1 MGKGGDG
8 VGETTLHIQIRDML
22 KRPVFRKAEYLASQ
36 RALERY
42 VRWVHIMEV
51 PEIGGLLSGGE
62 LVLTT
67 GIGWPEGKSHGLSF
81 LQQLIAC
88 GAAGLC
94 IELGEHTRSQ
104 LEAMKQ
110 LAEAEDFPLIW
121 FHEQVRYIDITQD
134 LHFALIRSHQRM
146 VAELDQL
153 TTSFHQLLLNGD
165 GVQPLLRLLSRNT
178 GYAVALYPLEGE
190 ATAIPHVPREQLE
203 KQRQQWWDQR
213 ESMDHTTFDGYTANP
228 STVEVSDPFS
238 GRLTM
243 NPISS
248 PVQALEYTFA
258 DLILFPQKHTDPEPP
273 TPALPY
279 PSDEYVFHALERC
292 AAAIAQDWMRTQYME
307 EKRRYKEDMWVID
320 WLNGHH
326 SAKEIHEYLAAVH
339 PALCTG
345 QAAVVLFD
353 SNPTQHDSLRLQK
366 ILIQR
371 NIVARSVFA
380 REGFT
385 LYSTVLNLQI
395 ILIVIDPQAASLRK
409 SNLWSCIQQL
419 RRHEQEQTHQ
429 LFSGLY
435 GIGQNYSEYPRL
447 RESLESAKETLRIQK
462 DIGVMEQP
470 FYSNLHCY
478 RIIASM
484 KQSGNLNDFI
494 TEYLGPLIRYDA
506 EKGGQLLL
514 TLKQYLTLCCSKQET
529 ASALFIVRQTLYHRL
544 DKIESL
550 LGKDYLLPE
559 KRVAMELALYAY
571 EYVHGSLI

>member
-1 MGKGGDG
+1 M
-8 VGETTLHIQIRDML
+8 EEPTLHIQIRDML
-22 KRPVFRKAEYLASQ
+22 KRPVFRKAEYVASD

-51 PEIGGLLSGGE
+51 PEIGDLLSGGE
-62 LVLTT
+62 LILTT
-67 GIGWPEGKSHGLSF
+67 GIGWAEGNQRGLSF
-81 LQQLIAC
+81 LHQLITC

-94 IELGEHTRSQ
+94 IELGEHTRPQ
-104 LEAMKQ
+104 LEGLKQ
-110 LAEAEDFPLIW
+110 IAAEADFPLIW
-121 FHEQVRYIDITQD
+121 FQDQVRYIDITQD

-165 GVQPLLRLLSRNT
+165 GVLPLLRLLSRNT

-190 ATAIPHVPREQLE
+190 AAAVPYVSSEQLE
-203 KQRQQWWDQR
+203 MRRQQWFVEAR
-213 ESMDHTTFDGYTANP
+213 ETLQPQNRMNGISM
-228 STVEVSDPFS
+228 
-238 GRLTM
+238 
-243 NPISS
+243 

-258 DLILFPQKHTDPEPP
+258 DLVLFPHQPEDIDLNQPP
-273 TPALPY
+273 ETR
-279 PSDEYVFHALERC
+279 PSEAYVVQALERC
-292 AAAIAQDWMRTQYME
+292 AAAIAQDWMRTKYME
-307 EKRRYKEDMWVID
+307 EKRRYKEDMWIID
-320 WLNGHH
+320 WLNGSH
-326 SAKEIHEYLAAVH
+326 STKDIQEYLSAAD
-339 PALCTG
+339 PRLCKA
-345 QAAVVLFD
+345 QAAVILFD
-353 SNPTQHDSLRLQK
+353 SHPVHNDSLRLQK
-366 ILIQR
+366 LLIQR
-371 NIVARSVFA
+371 NIVARSIFA

-395 ILIVIDPQAASLRK
+395 IVIVIDPQSETLRK
-409 SNLWSCIQQL
+409 NKVWHCIQQL
-419 RRHEQEQTHQ
+419 KQHEQEQTHQ
-429 LFSGLY
+429 LFSGLL
-435 GIGQNYSEYPRL
+435 GIGQSYSDLSRL
-447 RESLESAKETLRIQK
+447 RESLESARETLRIQK
-462 DIGVMEQP
+462 DIGVMQQP

-494 TEYLGPLIRYDA
+494 TEYLGPLIRYDS

-571 EYVHGSLI
+571 EYINGPLL

>member
-1 MGKGGDG
+1 M
-8 VGETTLHIQIRDML
+8 EEPTLHIQIRDML
-22 KRPVFRKAEYLASQ
+22 KRPVFRKAEYVASD

-51 PEIGGLLSGGE
+51 PEIGDLLSGGE
-62 LVLTT
+62 LILTT
-67 GIGWPEGKSHGLSF
+67 GIGWSEGNQRGLSF
-81 LQQLIAC
+81 LHQLITC

-94 IELGEHTRSQ
+94 IELGEHTRPQ
-104 LEAMKQ
+104 LERLKQ
-110 LAEAEDFPLIW
+110 IAAEADFPLIW
-121 FHEQVRYIDITQD
+121 FHDQVRYIDITQD

-165 GVQPLLRLLSRNT
+165 GVLPLLRLLSRNT

-190 ATAIPHVPREQLE
+190 PIAVPYVPPEQLE
-203 KQRQQWWDQR
+203 ARRQHVYT
-213 ESMDHTTFDGYTANP
+213 ENHTQPNEQNSAGDAAAQFDIG
-228 STVEVSDPFS
+228 STPHSAH
-238 GRLTM
+238 RM
-243 NPISS
+243 NGISI

-258 DLILFPQKHTDPEPP
+258 DLVLFPHQPEDIDLNQPP
-273 TPALPY
+273 ETR
-279 PSDEYVFHALERC
+279 PSESYVIQALERC
-292 AAAIAQDWMRTQYME
+292 AAAIAQDWMRTKYME

-320 WLNGHH
+320 WLNGSHTT
-326 SAKEIHEYLAAVH
+326 KEIQEYLSAAD
-339 PALCTG
+339 PRLCKA
-345 QAAVVLFD
+345 QAAVILFD
-353 SNPTQHDSLRLQK
+353 SHPVHNDSLRLQK
-366 ILIQR
+366 LLIQR
-371 NIVARSVFA
+371 NIVARSIFA

-395 ILIVIDPQAASLRK
+395 IVIVIDPQSETLRK
-409 SNLWSCIQQL
+409 NKVWHCIQQL
-419 RRHEQEQTHQ
+419 KQHEQEQTHQ
-429 LFSGLY
+429 LFSGLL
-435 GIGQNYSEYPRL
+435 GIGQSYSDLSRL
-447 RESLESAKETLRIQK
+447 RESLESARETLRIQK
-462 DIGVMEQP
+462 DIGVMQQP

-494 TEYLGPLIRYDA
+494 TEYLGPLIRYDS

-571 EYVHGSLI
+571 EYINGPLL

>member
-1 MGKGGDG
+1 M
-8 VGETTLHIQIRDML
+8 EEPTLQIQIRDML
-22 KRPVFRKAEYLASQ
+22 KRPVFRKAEYVASD

-51 PEIGGLLSGGE
+51 PEIGDLLSGGE
-62 LVLTT
+62 LILTT
-67 GIGWPEGKSHGLSF
+67 GIGWSEGNQGGLSF
-81 LQQLIAC
+81 LHQLITC

-94 IELGEHTRSQ
+94 IELGEHTRPQ
-104 LEAMKQ
+104 LEGLKQ
-110 LAEAEDFPLIW
+110 IAAEADFPLIW
-121 FHEQVRYIDITQD
+121 FQDQVRYIDITQD

-153 TTSFHQLLLNGD
+153 TTTFHQLLLNGD
-165 GVQPLLRLLSRNT
+165 GVLPLLRLLSRNT

-190 ATAIPHVPREQLE
+190 AAAVPYVPSEQLE
-203 KQRQQWWDQR
+203 MRRQQWFVEAR
-213 ESMDHTTFDGYTANP
+213 ETLHPHNRMNGISM
-228 STVEVSDPFS
+228 
-238 GRLTM
+238 
-243 NPISS
+243 

-258 DLILFPQKHTDPEPP
+258 DLVLFPHQPEDMDLNQPP
-273 TPALPY
+273 ETR
-279 PSDEYVFHALERC
+279 PSEAYVVQALERC
-292 AAAIAQDWMRTQYME
+292 AAAIAQDWMRTKYME

-320 WLNGHH
+320 WLNGSH
-326 SAKEIHEYLAAVH
+326 STKDIQEYLSAAD
-339 PALCTG
+339 PRLCKA
-345 QAAVVLFD
+345 QAAVILFE
-353 SNPTQHDSLRLQK
+353 SHPVHNDSLRLQK
-366 ILIQR
+366 LLIQR
-371 NIVARSVFA
+371 NIVARSIFA

-395 ILIVIDPQAASLRK
+395 IVIVIDPQSETLRK
-409 SNLWSCIQQL
+409 NKLWHCIQQL
-419 RRHEQEQTHQ
+419 KQHEQEQTHQ
-429 LFSGLY
+429 LFSGLL
-435 GIGQNYSEYPRL
+435 GIGQSYSDLSRL
-447 RESLESAKETLRIQK
+447 RESLESARETLRIQK
-462 DIGVMEQP
+462 DIGVMQQP

-494 TEYLGPLIRYDA
+494 TEYLGPLIRYDS

-571 EYVHGSLI
+571 EYINGPLL

>member
-1 MGKGGDG
+1 
-8 VGETTLHIQIRDML
+8 
-22 KRPVFRKAEYLASQ
+22 
-36 RALERY
+36 
-42 VRWVHIMEV
+42 
-51 PEIGGLLSGGE
+51 
-62 LVLTT
+62 
-67 GIGWPEGKSHGLSF
+67 
-81 LQQLIAC
+81 
-88 GAAGLC
+88 
-94 IELGEHTRSQ
+94 
-104 LEAMKQ
+104 
-110 LAEAEDFPLIW
+110 
-121 FHEQVRYIDITQD
+121 
-134 LHFALIRSHQRM
+134 M

-190 ATAIPHVPREQLE
+190 ATAIPYVPPEQLE
-203 KQRQQWWDQR
+203 KRRQQWLEQR
-213 ESMDHTTFDGYTANP
+213 ELMAHANHDRYTGNAAAVKV
-228 STVEVSDPFS
+228 TDPFT
-238 GRLTM
+238 GQLTM
-243 NPISS
+243 NPISI

-258 DLILFPQKHTDPEPP
+258 DLILFPHKHTDPDPP
-273 TPALPY
+273 IPDLTH

-326 SAKEIHEYLAAVH
+326 SAKEIHEYLAAVN

-353 SNPTQHDSLRLQK
+353 SSPAQHDSLRLQK

-395 ILIVIDPQAASLRK
+395 ILIVIDPQVASLRK

-419 RRHEQEQTHQ
+419 RQHEQEQTHQ

-435 GIGQNYSEYPRL
+435 GIGQHYSEYPRL

-484 KQSGNLNDFI
+484 KQSGSLTDFI
-494 TEYLGPLIRYDA
+494 NEYLGPLIRYDS

-559 KRVAMELALYAY
+559 KRVATELAY
-571 EYVHGSLI
+571 EYEHGSLI